1 MNDINELKAKW
12 EAAREAWRVASE
24 AHRVAFDNMA
34 DAIRREREAWEEYMR
49 AIEEDES

>member
-1 MNDINELKAKW
+1 MSDINELKKNW
-12 EAAREAWRVASE
+12 EAEREAWRVASE